1 MQQLQSYDPNT
12 ANQHRTSQGPA
23 PMDIGAA
30 YNSRWHQGKDKGK
43 TGHQKGKG
51 EHQGKGYSSS
61 YNNKGKRKGGY
72 PIGQGNPFQ
81 QGSPFKGASKG
92 KGKYPPNNMKGKEK
106 SKGKGTCYKCGQQ
119 GHIAR
124 NCRVSVY
131 SVGNDEHQQ
140 WENDPSNGWYQDQYQ
155 QGYDQG
161 WYNQDC
167 TQQGY
172 ERGYQPPAASSQSPP
187 PASTTPTGMA

>member
-1 MQQLQSYDPNT
+1 
-12 ANQHRTSQGPA
+12 
-23 PMDIGAA
+23 MDIGAA